1 MNWSEQVPVRAGFW
15 AVLVLG
21 AFAWAPAL
29 YPGYWQG
36 WEGFAPVYQSVS
48 PTALATVATT
58 PDLWRGV
65 GGGAYLIAQPL
76 LRIGLDPVL
85 AIRIT
90 FILAFVLGGTGVYAW
105 LANRLGDR
113 GAGLAGLAYMLSPIF
128 LGTVYVRGSVSDA
141 LILALAPLA
150 LAGLASYRD
159 RRSLAGAAVAVLSVL
174 WMWRIQAGLAA
185 AMTVLLLFYTL
196 LVEGDRLVVLIALA
210 SGAAGLVGVLPLREI
225 SSPSPVAFT
234 EHFAALHLLL
244 DSGAGLLTN
253 AWGAPH
259 PYQPGFVVLV
269 ASVLAIWVMATR
281 WGEVAAPLRRLIGF
295 SLGAGLVAGFL
306 SLGASE
312 ALWRLSGAERLFT
325 YPWQTMLTVAP
336 LLATPLAA
344 LPLLLTEIERPAYWT
359 AMVALIVL
367 AGLGATTPA
376 YTQTQIAVR
385 PVAIFGDNQLLVLK
399 ATLHEQEDPSAATLE
414 VAWQPLRPLEFDYN
428 VFFQAIVE
436 DEQGARVAA
445 QLDAQPLG
453 EERPATRWR
462 PGEVLTN
469 SYRLDLSE
477 APSGRRLT
485 YYFGF
490 YDWRDGA
497 RLPLVGGD
505 DKLVLYG
512 R

>member
-15 AVLVLG
+15 AVLLLG

-36 WEGFAPVYQSVS
+36 WEGFVPVYQSVS
-48 PTALATVATT
+48 PTSLATVATS

-76 LRIGLDPVL
+76 LRIGVDPVP

-141 LILALAPLA
+141 MMLALAPLA
-150 LAGLASYRD
+150 LAGLAGYRD
-159 RRSLAGAAVAVLSVL
+159 RRSLAGAVVTVLSVL
-174 WMWRIQAGLAA
+174 WMWRIQAGLAV
-185 AMTVLLLFYTL
+185 AMTVLLLLYTL
-196 LVEGDRLVVLIALA
+196 IVERDAMVFLIALA
-210 SGAAGLVGVLPLREI
+210 SGAAGLVGVQPLWNVA
-225 SSPSPVAFT
+225 SPPPVAFNQN
-234 EHFAALHLLL
+234 FAELHLLL
-244 DSGAGLLTN
+244 DPGAGLLTN

-269 ASVLAIWVMATR
+269 ASALAIWAMAMH
-281 WGEVAAPLRRLIGF
+281 WSDVAVPLRRLIGF
-295 SLGAGLVAGFL
+295 SLGVGLVAGFL
-306 SLGASE
+306 SLNASE
-312 ALWRLSGAERLFT
+312 ALWRLSGADRLFT
-325 YPWQTMLTVAP
+325 YPWQVMLTVAP
-336 LLATPLAA
+336 LLVAPLAA
-344 LPLLLTEIERPAYWT
+344 LPLLLAEIEQPAYWS

-367 AGLGATTPA
+367 AGLGATTPT
-376 YTQTQIAVR
+376 YTQAQIEVR
-385 PVAIFGDNQLLVLK
+385 PVAIFGDNQLLVLQ
-399 ATLHEQEDPSAATLE
+399 ATLHEQEDPPSATLE
-414 VAWQPLRPLEFDYN
+414 VVWQPLRPLEFDYN

-436 DEQGARVAA
+436 DGQGARVIA

-453 EERPATRWR
+453 KARPATGWH
-462 PGEVLTN
+462 PGEVLKN
-469 SYRLDLSE
+469 SYRLDLSA
-477 APSGRRLT
+477 APSGRRPI

-490 YDWRDGA
+490 YNWRDGA